1 MSQKNETLPLILAL
15 LITAGILGGGFWWYK
30 NKFGVNLANVN
41 SNSGN
46 QTPPTSSNDFEP
58 PINVPSGTS
67 VKIDDSTSS
76 NDFKPPINVPSGT
89 SVKIDGSTSM
99 VQINQGLKNSFEQQ
113 FPGSEV
119 ITNARGSGKG
129 VEELLA
135 GNLDLAAISR
145 PLKSQEEAQGLVAV
159 PVAKDAIAIVIGI
172 NNPFRK
178 SLTQQQVRQIFQ
190 GDITN
195 WSEVGGNSETIK
207 VINRPTES
215 GTRQVFQE
223 LVLQGNNF
231 GTNSNIET
239 APVDATTPILRALEN
254 NGIGYAT
261 FTQIISQSTVRAVP
275 IEGLTPEASS
285 YPYQRT
291 LFYVYQEPANP
302 AVKAFLGYLKSPKGQ
317 QVLSS
322 VN

>member
-30 NKFGVNLANVN
+30 SKFGVNLTNVN

-46 QTPPTSSNDFEP
+46 QTSPTSSNDFTP

-67 VKIDDSTSS
+67 I
-76 NDFKPPINVPSGT
+76 
-89 SVKIDGSTSM
+89 KIDGSTSM

-113 FPGSEV
+113 FPGTEV
-119 ITNARGSGKG
+119 ITNARGSDIGI
-129 VEELLA
+129 EELLA

-145 PLKSQEEAQGLVAV
+145 PLKSQEEVQGLVAL
-159 PVAKDAIAIVIGI
+159 PVAQDAIAIVIGI

-190 GDITN
+190 GQITN
-195 WSEVGGNSETIK
+195 WLELGGDSNTIK
-207 VINRPTES
+207 VINRPAES
-215 GTRQVFQE
+215 GTRQIFQE
-223 LVLQGNNF
+223 LVLQGNIFGNKPNF
-231 GTNSNIET
+231 ET
-239 APVDATTPILRALEN
+239 MPKDATTPILRALES
-254 NGIGYAT
+254 NGISYAT
-261 FTQIISQSTVRAVP
+261 FTQIINQNTVRAVP

-291 LFYVYQEPANP
+291 LFYVYQEPASL
-302 AVKAFLGYLKSPKGQ
+302 AVEAFLGYLKSPKGQ
-317 QVLSS
+317 QVLSR